1 MSGGAERTAY
11 ESDSLGRH
19 PVSTVALTFPNGP
32 DSSLDAY
39 RRPLSLPRFNV
50 AAHSPKVVSV
60 PLHSGHKHTTVQWS
74 SLFSLSAAL
83 IYIQIAIPNHFFFLL
98 VVAVLRCNFPPSEEN
113 EWRRFLR
120 SEYFFS
126 AFVLF
131 IFRAPFEFF
140 FLCIFFSAGTR
151 ADGTTTLDDGWV
163 FLVSAINDRAGL
175 CW

>member
-39 RRPLSLPRFNV
+39 RRRRRRRRYFSVSIPFFRFNV

-83 IYIQIAIPNHFFFLL
+83 IYIQIAIPNHFFSLL
-98 VVAVLRCNFPPSEEN
+98 VVAVLLRCNFPPSEEN

-120 SEYFFS
+120 SEYFFLLLYC
-126 AFVLF
+126 LF
-131 IFRAPFEFF
+131 SE
-140 FLCIFFSAGTR
+140 LLLSFSFCVYFSPLAQGLMGRRRSTMAGS
-151 ADGTTTLDDGWV
+151 
-163 FLVSAINDRAGL
+163 F
-175 CW
+175 